1 MCISTCVY
9 SLHNKN
15 IGKLDSFNHYH
26 LGTWACF
33 GNLQDGFYSV
43 IKRKKTEKPLMGTK
57 KKKDMANGIS
67 SLPYILVT
75 VNFIL
80 IVLGIELSIQ
90 NNIDREAS

>member
-1 MCISTCVY
+1 
-9 SLHNKN
+9 
-15 IGKLDSFNHYH
+15 
-26 LGTWACF
+26 
-33 GNLQDGFYSV
+33 
-43 IKRKKTEKPLMGTK
+43 MGTK